1 MAGLVRHVELLW
13 RDRHHRIFD
22 IIEIFDRY
30 SLTNIGFRDK
40 ISQIFDNSVIR
51 GYRSILER
59 VMLRQGGW

>member
-1 MAGLVRHVELLW
+1 VQKGDGVIATTTF
-13 RDRHHRIFD
+13 FD
-22 IIEIFDRY
+22 IIEISGRY

-59 VMLRQGGW
+59 VRLRQGDW